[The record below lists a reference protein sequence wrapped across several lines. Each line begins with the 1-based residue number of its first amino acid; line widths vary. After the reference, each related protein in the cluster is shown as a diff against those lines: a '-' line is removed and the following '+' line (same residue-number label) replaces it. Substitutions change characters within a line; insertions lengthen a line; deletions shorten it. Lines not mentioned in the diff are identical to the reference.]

1 MKNRNRLRRFGS
13 LTLALL
19 LALSALTACRGGDTT
34 TDTTDG
40 SAAETPVDTPADSGA
55 GKDPAGKPEDTPK
68 TGEYVTTTDLTLPA
82 YTYAVDSLDNNG
94 ILPATRDV
102 WADTWTGTDGAD
114 RSMPDATATRA
125 PTNRQ
130 VGIFYFLWRDRD
142 QTSISEISPSDHYAA
157 WLEGGEEALWDC
169 MMEGGEG
176 HPHYWAE
183 PYFGYYSS
191 NDEWVLRK
199 HAYMLAEAGVDFVFF
214 DTTNNNLHTVSH
226 MALLKVWEEVRKEG
240 YEVPKICFMVGSYEA
255 EFAEL
260 YNTIYKTGM
269 YEDLWFYWDG
279 KPLVMITGD
288 FPMSDEARNFFSIRY
303 SWAFGVT
310 NWYSDRNGINCWPW
324 NASWPQVPG
333 YGDTRDDLEQTVV
346 MCGFGATVGRSL
358 YSNRMPRLE
367 SKDTPWDFGFPLME
381 KYTPGLQFG
390 QQFDKAIDRDPPLIM
405 ITGWNEWITG
415 RWDNVG
421 AGAGAGGQVI
431 AGQYSVSATPGQ
443 KETTYFVDSFNP
455 EYSRDIEPMKGGFG
469 DNYLYQM
476 AQRVREYKG
485 TRNVETAF
493 GQWAMDIHGS
503 VGQWYAVGPEY
514 RDYEGDVTHR
524 LSPSHVGGKEYGFYM
539 NNSGRNDIV
548 TAKVSSDTENLYF
561 YVECADAITDPEGA
575 NWMNLFINVDCDDAT
590 GWYGFDYL
598 INRNRTDNALLV
610 EKFTGKDTWAFETV
624 GSVAYTREGN
634 VMQVKLPKAMIG
646 FTDTMDFK
654 WADNST
660 PTGQIMEFLDQ
671 GDAAPNGRYTYR
683 FTLTEQAVKYP
694 TELKGDL
701 TTMVVL
707 KSRSYNAF
715 VGGKQVR
722 LVEDNTNGV
731 LLASGNDIW
740 LPVDFLKSALG
751 IDASGETTYN
761 HYGITYVKAT
771 DLVKGAG
778 KVITVTPDGLVII
791 AEQEITHE
799 NDLGILHRALS

>member
-1 MKNRNRLRRFGS
+1 MKFRNSIRRYGS
-13 LTLALL
+13 LVLALL
-19 LALSALTACRGGDTT
+19 LAVSPLIACTGGDTDPSA
-34 TDTTDG
+34 DTT
-40 SAAETPVDTPADSGA
+40 AAETPADTEGDTDDTPTVQNPVDI
-55 GKDPAGKPEDTPK
+55 PK
-68 TGEYVTTTDLTLPA
+68 TGSYTTTTQLILPD

-114 RSMPDATATRA
+114 RSMPAETRA
-125 PTNRQ
+125 PTARQ
-130 VGIFYFLWRDRD
+130 VGIFYFLWRDREQD
-142 QTSISEISPSDHYAA
+142 SISPISPSDHYAA
-157 WLEGGEEALWDC
+157 WLKGGEEALWEC

-199 HAYMLAEAGVDFVFF
+199 HAYMLAESGVDFVFF

-226 MALLKVWEEVRKEG
+226 QALLKVWEEVRQEG

-260 YNTIYKTGM
+260 YESIYKKGM

-279 KPLVMITGD
+279 KPLVLVTGD
-288 FPMSDEARNFFSIRY
+288 FPMSDEARDFFTLRY
-303 SWAFGVT
+303 SWAVGVT
-310 NWYSDRNGINCWPW
+310 NWYGDRKGIKCWPW
-324 NASWPQVPG
+324 NADWPQVPG
-333 YGDTRDDLEQTVV
+333 YGDSRDDLEQTVV
-346 MCGFGATVGRSL
+346 MCGMGATVGRSK
-358 YSNRMPRLE
+358 YNHRMPRFE
-367 SKDTPWDFGFPLME
+367 KGTPWDFGFPLM
-381 KYTPGLQFG
+381 KDYTPYGLFFG
-390 QQFDKAIDRDPPLIM
+390 QQFDKAIERDPPLIM

-431 AGQYSVSATPGQ
+431 AGQYTVSATPGDR
-443 KETTYFVDSFNP
+443 ETTYFVDSFNP

-469 DNYLYQM
+469 DNYFYQM
-476 AQRVREYKG
+476 AERIREYKG
-485 TRNVETAF
+485 TRAVETAF
-493 GQWAMDIHGS
+493 GQWAIDLNGS

-514 RDYEGDVTHR
+514 RDYEGDITHR
-524 LSPSHVGGKEYGFYM
+524 LSPGHVGGKEYGFYM
-539 NNSGRNDIV
+539 NNSGRNDII
-548 TAKVSSDTENLYF
+548 TAKVSSDTDHLYF

-575 NWMNLFINVDCDDAT
+575 NWMNLFINADCDDTT

-610 EKFTGKDTWAFETV
+610 EKFTGVDTWAFETV
-624 GSVAYTREGN
+624 GSVEYTRDGN

-694 TELKGDL
+694 TELAGDL
-701 TTMVVL
+701 SAMVVL

-731 LLASGNDIW
+731 LLASGSDIW
-740 LPVDFLKSALG
+740 LPVEFLKSSLG
-751 IDASGETTYN
+751 IDAGSETPVD
-761 HYGITYVKAT
+761 HYGIPYVKAT
-771 DLVKGAG
+771 ELVKNAG
-778 KVITVTPDGLVII
+778 KVITVTPDGLVVI
-791 AEQEITHE
+791 ADSEITNQ
-799 NDLGILHRALS
+799 NDLELLNRALS

>member
-1 MKNRNRLRRFGS
+1 MKNRNRIRRFGS
-13 LTLALL
+13 LTLAIL
-19 LALSALTACRGGDTT
+19 LAAAPLAACQGGDA
-34 TDTTDG
+34 TTDG
-40 SAAETPVDTPADSGA
+40 SAVETPADTPADSGA
-55 GKDPAGKPEDTPK
+55 ETPTGKPEDTPK
-68 TGEYVTTTDLTLPA
+68 TGSYTTTTDLVIPE

-94 ILPATRDV
+94 IIPTTRDV
-102 WADTWTGTDGAD
+102 WTDTWTATDGAD
-114 RSMPDATATRA
+114 RSMPTDTRA

-142 QTSISEISPSDHYAA
+142 QTTISEISPSDHYAA
-157 WLEGGEEALWDC
+157 WLKGGEEALWDC

-214 DTTNNNLHTVSH
+214 DTTNNNLHTVTH
-226 MALLKVWEEVRKEG
+226 RALLKVWEEVRQEG
-240 YEVPKICFMVGSYEA
+240 YAVPKICFMVGSYEA

-260 YNTIYKTGM
+260 YNTIYKAGL
-269 YEDLWFYWDG
+269 YEDLWFYWEG
-279 KPLVMITGD
+279 KPLVLVTGD
-288 FPMSDEARNFFSIRY
+288 FPMSDEARSFFSLRY
-303 SWAFGVT
+303 SWAVGHT
-310 NWYSDRNGINCWPW
+310 NWYGDRKGINCWPW

-333 YGDTRDDLEQTVV
+333 YGDSRDDLEQTVV

-358 YSNRMPRLE
+358 YNNKMPRLAT
-367 SKDTPWDFGFPLME
+367 KDTPWEFGFPLME
-381 KYTPGLQFG
+381 DYTPYGLQFG
-390 QQFDKAIDRDPPLIM
+390 QQFDKAIDRDPPLMM

-476 AQRVREYKG
+476 AERVREYKG

-493 GQWAMDIHGS
+493 GQWAIDIKGS
-503 VGQWYAVGPEY
+503 VGQWYSVGPEY

-524 LSPSHVGGKEYGFYM
+524 LSPGHVGGKEYGFYM
-539 NNSGRNDIV
+539 NNSGRNDII
-548 TAKVSSDTENLYF
+548 TAKVSNDSQYLYF
-561 YVECADAITDPEGA
+561 YVECADDITDPEGA
-575 NWMNLFINVDCDDAT
+575 NWMNLFINADCDDTT
-590 GWYGFDYL
+590 GWYGFDYI

-610 EKFTGKDTWAFETV
+610 EKFVGVDTWAFETV

-634 VMQVKLPKAMIG
+634 VMQVKIPKAMVG
-646 FTDTMDFK
+646 FTDTIDFK

-660 PTGQIMEFLDQ
+660 PTGDIMEFLDQ

-683 FTLTEQAVKYP
+683 YTLTEQAVKYP
-694 TELKGDL
+694 TELNGDL
-701 TTMVVL
+701 GSMIVL
-707 KSRSYNAF
+707 KSNSYNAF

-722 LVEDNTNGV
+722 IVEDNTKGV
-731 LLASGNDIW
+731 LLASGYDIW
-740 LPVDFLKSALG
+740 LPVEFLKSTLG
-751 IDASGETTYN
+751 IDAQGIDAAGETTYN

-771 DLVKGAG
+771 DLVKAAG

-791 AEQEITHE
+791 ADQAITDE
-799 NDLGILHRALS
+799 NDLGVLYRALS

>member
-1 MKNRNRLRRFGS
+1 MTFHNRIRRYGS

-19 LALSALTACRGGDTT
+19 MLVSALAACNPAGTPDDTEDTA
-34 TDTTDG
+34 
-40 SAAETPVDTPADSGA
+40 ADTPADTEA
-55 GKDPAGKPEDTPK
+55 GTNDTPTVQSPTDIPK
-68 TGEYVTTTDLTLPA
+68 EGNYVTTTDLILPD
-82 YTYAVDSLDNNG
+82 YTYAVDSLANNG

-114 RSMPDATATRA
+114 RPMPDATATRA
-125 PTNRQ
+125 PTDRQ

-142 QTSISEISPSDHYAA
+142 QTTISEISPSDHYAA
-157 WLEGGEEALWDC
+157 WLKGGEEALWDC

-176 HPHYWAE
+176 HPHYWGE

-214 DTTNNNLHTVSH
+214 DTTNNNLHTVTH
-226 MALLKVWEEVRKEG
+226 MALLKVWEEVRREG

-260 YNTIYKTGM
+260 YNSIYKKGL
-269 YEDLWFYWDG
+269 YEDLWYYWEG
-279 KPLVMITGD
+279 KPLVLVTGD
-288 FPMSDEARNFFSIRY
+288 FPMSDEARDFFTLRY
-303 SWAFGVT
+303 SWAVGVT
-310 NWYSDRNGINCWPW
+310 NWYGDRKGVKCWPW
-324 NASWPQVPG
+324 NAAWPQVPG
-333 YGDTRDDLEQTVV
+333 YGDSREDLEQTVV
-346 MCGFGATVGRSL
+346 MCGFGATDGRSKFG
-358 YSNRMPRLE
+358 NKMPRLE
-367 SKDTPWDFGFPLME
+367 KGQPWDFGFPLME
-381 KYTPGLQFG
+381 DYTPYGLQFG
-390 QQFDKAIDRDPPLIM
+390 QQFNKAIERDPPLIM

-431 AGQYSVSATPGQ
+431 AGQYTVSATPGDR
-443 KETTYFVDSFNP
+443 ETTYFVDSFNP

-485 TRNVETAF
+485 TRNIETAF
-493 GQWAMDIHGS
+493 GQWAIDIHGS

-524 LSPSHVGGKEYGFYM
+524 LSPGHVGGKEYGFYM

-575 NWMNLFINVDCDDAT
+575 SWMNLFINADCDDST

-598 INRNRTDNALLV
+598 INRNRTDSALLV
-610 EKFTGKDTWAFETV
+610 ERFVGQDTWAFETM
-624 GSVAYTREGN
+624 GSVAYTRVGN
-634 VMQVKLPKAMIG
+634 TMQVKLPKAMIG
-646 FTDTMDFK
+646 FTDTIDFK

-694 TELKGDL
+694 TELESDL
-701 TTMVVL
+701 TSLVVL

-722 LVEDNTNGV
+722 LVEDNTKGV
-731 LLASGNDIW
+731 LLASGDDIW

-751 IDASGETTYN
+751 IDAGSETTYN

-778 KVITVTPDGLVII
+778 KVITVTPDGLVVI
-791 AEQEITHE
+791 ADSAITDE
-799 NDLGILHRALS
+799 NVLETLNRALS

>member
-1 MKNRNRLRRFGS
+1 MTFHSRLRRFGS

-19 LALSALTACRGGDTT
+19 LLLSALAACNPAGTPNGTEDTA
-34 TDTTDG
+34 
-40 SAAETPVDTPADSGA
+40 ADTPADTEA
-55 GKDPAGKPEDTPK
+55 GTNDTPTVQSPTDIPK
-68 TGEYVTTTDLTLPA
+68 EGNYVTTSELVIPD

-114 RSMPDATATRA
+114 RPMPDATATRA
-125 PTNRQ
+125 PTDRQ

-142 QTSISEISPSDHYAA
+142 QTTISEISPSDHYAA
-157 WLEGGEEALWDC
+157 WLKGGEEALWDC

-240 YEVPKICFMVGSYEA
+240 YQVPKICFMVGSYDA

-260 YNTIYKTGM
+260 YNSIYKKGL
-269 YEDLWFYWDG
+269 YEDLWYYWEG
-279 KPLVMITGD
+279 KPLVMLTGNIN
-288 FPMSDEARNFFSIRY
+288 MSEEARNFFNIRY
-303 SWAFGVT
+303 SWAYGVT
-310 NWYSDRNGINCWPW
+310 NWYDDRKGVHCWPW
-324 NASWPQVPG
+324 NADWPQVPG
-333 YGDTRDDLEQTVV
+333 YGDSREDLEQTVV
-346 MCGFGATVGRSL
+346 MCGMGATVGRSKQ
-358 YSNRMPRLE
+358 SGKMPRLE
-367 SKDTPWDFGFPLME
+367 KGQPWDFGFPLME
-381 KYTPGLQFG
+381 EYTSKGRMFAQH
-390 QQFDKAIDRDPPLIM
+390 FDKAIDRDPPLIM

-415 RWDNVG
+415 RWDNTG

-431 AGQYSVSATPGQ
+431 AGQYAVSATPGDR
-443 KETTYFVDSFNP
+443 ETTYFVDSFNP

-485 TRNVETAF
+485 TRNIETAF
-493 GQWAMDIHGS
+493 GQWAINIHGS

-524 LSPSHVGGKEYGFYM
+524 LSPGHVGGKEYGFYM
-539 NNSGRNDIV
+539 NNSGRNDII

-561 YVECADAITDPEGA
+561 YVECADTITDPEGA
-575 NWMNLFINVDCDDAT
+575 SWMNLFINADCDDST

-598 INRNRTDNALLV
+598 INRNRTDSALLV
-610 EKFTGKDTWAFETV
+610 EKFVGKDTWAFETV
-624 GSVAYTREGN
+624 GSVAYTRVGN
-634 VMQVKLPKAMIG
+634 TMQVKLPKAMIG
-646 FTDTMDFK
+646 FTDTLDFK

-694 TELKGDL
+694 TELKSDL
-701 TTMVVL
+701 STMVVL

-715 VGGKQVR
+715 VGGKQTR
-722 LVEDNTNGV
+722 LVEDNTKGV
-731 LLASGNDIW
+731 LLASGDDIW
-740 LPVDFLKSALG
+740 LPVDFLMSALN
-751 IDASGETTYN
+751 IDATGETTYN
-761 HYGITYVKAT
+761 HYGIPYVKAT
-771 DLVKGAG
+771 DLVRSAG
-778 KVITVTPDGLVII
+778 KTVTVTPDGLVII
-791 AEQEITHE
+791 ADSAITDE
-799 NDLGILHRALS
+799 NDLGILYRALS

>member
-1 MKNRNRLRRFGS
+1 MKNPNRIRRYAS
-13 LTLALL
+13 MTLALL
-19 LALSALTACRGGDTT
+19 MALSAFTACRNGSTPAE
-34 TDTTDG
+34 TDG
-40 SAAETPVDTPADSGA
+40 PAAETPADTQAVEPSPGN
-55 GKDPAGKPEDTPK
+55 PQDTPK
-68 TGEYVTTTDLTLPA
+68 TGNYTTTTDLILPD
-82 YTYAVDSLDNNG
+82 YTYAVDSPDNNG

-114 RSMPDATATRA
+114 RSMPSATETRA

-130 VGIFYFLWRDRD
+130 VGIFYFLWRDREQD
-142 QTSISEISPSDHYAA
+142 SVSEISPSDHYAA
-157 WLEGGEEALWDC
+157 WLKGGEEALWDC
-169 MMEGGEG
+169 MLEGGEG

-226 MALLKVWEEVRKEG
+226 QALLKVWEEVRQEG
-240 YEVPKICFMVGSYEA
+240 YRVPKICFMVGSYEA

-260 YNTIYKTGM
+260 YNTVYKPGM
-269 YEDLWFYWDG
+269 YEDLWYYWEG
-279 KPLVMITGD
+279 KPLVMVTGD
-288 FPMSDEARNFFSIRY
+288 FPMSDEARNFFTIRY
-303 SWAFGVT
+303 SWAYGVT
-310 NWYSDRNGINCWPW
+310 NWYNDRKGIRCWPW
-324 NASWPQVPG
+324 NAEWPQVPG
-333 YGDTRDDLEQTVV
+333 YGDSREDLEQTVV
-346 MCGFGATVGRSL
+346 MCGMGATVGRSK
-358 YSNRMPRLE
+358 YSHRVPRLE
-367 SKDTPWDFGFPLME
+367 KGQPWDFGFPLME
-381 KYTPGLQFG
+381 EYTSKGLMFG
-390 QQFDKAIDRDPPLIM
+390 QHFDKAIDRDPPLIM

-431 AGQYSVSATPGQ
+431 AGQYSVSATPGDR
-443 KETTYFVDSFNP
+443 ETTYFVDSFNP

-476 AQRVREYKG
+476 AERVREYKG

-493 GQWAMDIHGS
+493 GQWAIDLDGS

-514 RDYEGDVTHR
+514 RDYEGDITHR
-524 LSPSHVGGKEYGFYM
+524 LSPGHVGGKEFGFYM

-548 TAKVSSDTENLYF
+548 TAKVSGDSEHLYF
-561 YVECADAITDPEGA
+561 YVECADDITDPEGDS
-575 NWMNLFINVDCDDAT
+575 WMNLFINADCDDST

-598 INRNRTDNALLV
+598 INRNRTGDALLV
-610 EKFTGKDTWAFETV
+610 ERFVGVDAWDFETV
-624 GSVAYTREGN
+624 GSVAYTRAGK
-634 VMQVKLPKAMIG
+634 VMQVKIPKSMIG
-646 FTDTMDFK
+646 FGDTLDFK

-683 FTLTEQAVKYP
+683 YTTVSQEVKYP
-694 TELKGDL
+694 TELEGDL
-701 TTMVVL
+701 STMIVL

-731 LLASGNDIW
+731 LLASGSDIW
-740 LPVDFLKSALG
+740 LPVDFLSSALG
-751 IDASGETTYN
+751 IDATGETTYN
-761 HYGITYVKAT
+761 HYGIPYVKAT
-771 DLVKGAG
+771 DPVKNAG
-778 KVITVTPDGLVII
+778 KVITITPDGLVVI
-791 AEQEITHE
+791 ADAEITSE
-799 NDLGILHRALS
+799 NDLGILCRALS

>member
-1 MKNRNRLRRFGS
+1 MKHQHRIRRYAS
-13 LTLALL
+13 VTLALL
-19 LALSALTACRGGDTT
+19 MALSALSACRGGREPAE
-34 TDTTDG
+34 TDG
-40 SAAETPVDTPADSGA
+40 PFAETPADTQA
-55 GKDPAGKPEDTPK
+55 GEPSAGNPQDTPK
-68 TGEYVTTTDLTLPA
+68 TGDYTTTTDLSLPD
-82 YTYAVDSLDNNG
+82 YTYAVDSTDNNG

-114 RSMPDATATRA
+114 RAMPAATDTRA

-130 VGIFYFLWRDRD
+130 VGIFYFLWRDREQD
-142 QTSISEISPSDHYAA
+142 SVSEISPSDHYAA

-226 MALLKVWEEVRKEG
+226 QALLRVWEEVRQEG
-240 YEVPKICFMVGSYEA
+240 YRVPKICFMVGSYEA

-260 YNTIYKTGM
+260 YNTIYKPGM
-269 YEDLWFYWDG
+269 YEDLWYYWED
-279 KPLVMITGD
+279 KPLVLVTGD
-288 FPMSDEARNFFSIRY
+288 FPMSDEARDFFSIRY
-303 SWAFGVT
+303 SWAVGVT
-310 NWYSDRNGINCWPW
+310 NWYYDRKGINCWPW
-324 NASWPQVPG
+324 NAAWPQVPG
-333 YGDTRDDLEQTVV
+333 YGDSTEDLEQTVV
-346 MCGFGATVGRSL
+346 MCGFGATDGRSK
-358 YSNRMPRLE
+358 YGNKMPRLE
-367 SKDTPWDFGFPLME
+367 KGQPWDFGFPLME
-381 KYTPGLQFG
+381 DYTPYGLQFG

-431 AGQYSVSATPGQ
+431 AGQYSVSATPGDR
-443 KETTYFVDSFNP
+443 ETTYFVDSFNP

-476 AQRVREYKG
+476 AERVREYKG
-485 TRNVETAF
+485 TRNIETAF
-493 GQWAMDIHGS
+493 GQWAIDLEGS

-514 RDYEGDVTHR
+514 RDYEGDITHR
-524 LSPSHVGGKEYGFYM
+524 LSPGHVGGKEYGFYM

-548 TAKVSSDTENLYF
+548 TAKVSNDTDHLYF
-561 YVECADAITDPEGA
+561 YVECADDITDPRGW
-575 NWMNLFINVDCDDAT
+575 NWMNLFINADCDDST

-598 INRNRTDNALLV
+598 INRNRTDDALLV
-610 EKFTGKDTWAFETV
+610 EKFVGVDTWAFETV
-624 GSVAYTREGN
+624 GSVAYTRAGKI
-634 VMQVKLPKAMIG
+634 MQVKIPKSMIG
-646 FTDTMDFK
+646 LAGGEAVTIDFK

-683 FTLTEQAVKYP
+683 YTTVAREVKYP
-694 TELKGDL
+694 TELEGDL
-701 TTMVVL
+701 STMIVL

-731 LLASGNDIW
+731 LLASGTDIW
-740 LPVDFLKSALG
+740 LPVDFLHSALG
-751 IDASGETTYN
+751 IDATGETTYN
-761 HYGITYVKAT
+761 HYGISYVKAT
-771 DLVKGAG
+771 ELIRNAG
-778 KVITVTPDGLVII
+778 KALTVTPDGLVII
-791 AEQEITHE
+791 ADSEITSE
-799 NDLGILHRALS
+799 NDLGILYRALS

>member
-1 MKNRNRLRRFGS
+1 MKYQNSIRRFGA
-13 LTLALL
+13 LILAILMTLA
-19 LALSALTACRGGDTT
+19 ALTACRGGGEGSE
-34 TDTTDG
+34 TDTAV
-40 SAAETPVDTPADSGA
+40 SETAPETEAGTVGGTPSVENPQDS
-55 GKDPAGKPEDTPK
+55 PK
-68 TGEYVTTTDLTLPA
+68 EGVYTTTTDLILPA

-94 ILPATRDV
+94 IIPTTRDV
-102 WADTWTGTDGAD
+102 LADTWTGTDGAD

-130 VGIFYFLWRDRD
+130 VGIFYFLWRDREQD
-142 QTSISEISPSDHYAA
+142 SVSPISPSDHYAA
-157 WLEGGEEALWDC
+157 WLEGGEDALWEC

-226 MALLKVWEEVRKEG
+226 QALLKVWEEVRQEG

-260 YNTIYKTGM
+260 YNTVYKKGM
-269 YEDLWFYWDG
+269 YEDLWYYWEG
-279 KPLVMITGD
+279 KPLVLVTGD
-288 FPMSDEARNFFSIRY
+288 FPMSDEARNFFTLRY
-303 SWAFGVT
+303 SWAVGVT
-310 NWYSDRNGINCWPW
+310 NWYGERKGIKCWPW
-324 NASWPQVPG
+324 NAEWPQVPG
-333 YGDTRDDLEQTVV
+333 YGDSREDLEQTVV
-346 MCGFGATVGRSL
+346 MCGSGATVGRSL
-358 YSNRMPRLE
+358 YNRRMPRFE
-367 SKDTPWDFGFPLME
+367 KGTPWDFGFPLME
-381 KYTPGLQFG
+381 EYTPKGLMFG
-390 QQFDKAIDRDPPLIM
+390 QHFDKAIDRDPPLIM

-415 RWDNVG
+415 RWNNAG

-431 AGQYSVSATPGQ
+431 AGQYTVSADPNA
-443 KETTYFVDSFNP
+443 KESTYFVDSFNP

-476 AQRVREYKG
+476 AERVREYKG
-485 TRNVETAF
+485 SRAVETAF
-493 GQWAMDIHGS
+493 GQWAINIHGS

-524 LSPSHVGGKEYGFYM
+524 LSPGHVGGNEYGFYM
-539 NNSGRNDIV
+539 NQSGRNDII
-548 TAKVSSDTENLYF
+548 TAKVSNDSRYLYF
-561 YVECADAITDPEGA
+561 YVECADEITDPAGE
-575 NWMNLFINVDCDDAT
+575 NWMNLFINADCDDTT

-598 INRNRTDNALLV
+598 INRNRTDDALLV
-610 EKFTGKDTWAFETV
+610 EKFVGVDTWAFETV
-624 GSVAYTREGN
+624 GSVSYTRTGN
-634 VMQVKLPKAMIG
+634 VMQVKIPKAMIG
-646 FTDTMDFK
+646 FVDTIDFK
-654 WADNST
+654 WADNSI

-683 FTLTEQAVKYP
+683 YTLTEQAVKYP
-694 TELKGDL
+694 TELEGDL
-701 TTMVVL
+701 GTMIVL

-715 VGGKQVR
+715 VGGKMVR

-740 LPVDFLKSALG
+740 LPVEFLKSALS
-751 IDASGETTYN
+751 IDAGSETTYN

-771 DLVKGAG
+771 DLVKNAG
-778 KVITVTPDGLVII
+778 KVITVTPDGLVVI
-791 AEQEITHE
+791 ADSEITSE
-799 NDLGILHRALS
+799 NDLGVLYRALS

>member
-1 MKNRNRLRRFGS
+1 MKYQNSIRRFGA
-13 LTLALL
+13 LILAILMT
-19 LALSALTACRGGDTT
+19 LSALTACRGGGEGSE
-34 TDTTDG
+34 TDPVAGETSPETEDG
-40 SAAETPVDTPADSGA
+40 TSEGTSSVGNPQ
-55 GKDPAGKPEDTPK
+55 DTPK
-68 TGEYVTTTDLTLPA
+68 EGNYITTTDLILPD

-94 ILPATRDV
+94 IIPTTRDV
-102 WADTWTGTDGAD
+102 LADTWTGTDGAD

-130 VGIFYFLWRDRD
+130 VGIFYFLWRDREQD
-142 QTSISEISPSDHYAA
+142 SISTISPSDHYAA
-157 WLEGGEEALWDC
+157 WLEGGEDALWDC

-226 MALLKVWEEVRKEG
+226 QALLKVWEEVRQEG

-260 YNTIYKTGM
+260 YNTVYKKGM
-269 YEDLWFYWDG
+269 YEDLWYYWEG
-279 KPLVMITGD
+279 KPLVLVTGD
-288 FPMSDEARNFFSIRY
+288 FPMSDEARNFFSLRY
-303 SWAFGVT
+303 SWAVGVT
-310 NWYSDRNGINCWPW
+310 NWYGERKGIKCWPW
-324 NASWPQVPG
+324 NAEWPQVPG
-333 YGDTRDDLEQTVV
+333 YGDSREDLEQTVV
-346 MCGFGATVGRSL
+346 MCGSGATVGRSL
-358 YSNRMPRLE
+358 YNRRMPRFE
-367 SKDTPWDFGFPLME
+367 KGTPWDFGFPLME
-381 KYTPGLQFG
+381 EYTPKGLMFG
-390 QQFDKAIDRDPPLIM
+390 QHFDKAIDRDPPLIM

-415 RWDNVG
+415 RWNNAG

-431 AGQYSVSATPGQ
+431 AGQYTVSADPNA
-443 KETTYFVDSFNP
+443 KESTYFVDSFNP

-476 AQRVREYKG
+476 AERVREYKG
-485 TRNVETAF
+485 SRAVETAF
-493 GQWAMDIHGS
+493 GQWAINIHGS

-524 LSPSHVGGKEYGFYM
+524 LSPGHVGGNEYGFYM
-539 NNSGRNDIV
+539 NQSGRNDIV
-548 TAKVSSDTENLYF
+548 TAKVSNDSQYLYF
-561 YVECADAITDPEGA
+561 YVECADAITDPSGE
-575 NWMNLFINVDCDDAT
+575 NWMNLFINADCDDAT

-598 INRNRTDNALLV
+598 INRNRTDDALLIERFV
-610 EKFTGKDTWAFETV
+610 GVDTWAFETV
-624 GSVAYTREGN
+624 GSVAYTRAGN
-634 VMQVKLPKAMIG
+634 VMQVKIPKEMIG
-646 FTDTMDFK
+646 FADTIDFK

-683 FTLTEQAVKYP
+683 YTLTEQVVKYP
-694 TELKGDL
+694 AELEGDL
-701 TTMVVL
+701 GAMIVL

-715 VGGKQVR
+715 VGGKMVR

-731 LLASGNDIW
+731 LLASGSDIW

-751 IDASGETTYN
+751 IDVGGETSYN

-771 DLVKGAG
+771 DLVKNAG

-791 AEQEITHE
+791 ADSEITSE
-799 NDLGILHRALS
+799 NDLGVLYRALS

>member
-1 MKNRNRLRRFGS
+1 MKTQHRLRRFGS

-19 LALSALTACRGGDTT
+19 MLLSALAACTPAGTPDDTEDTT
-34 TDTTDG
+34 
-40 SAAETPVDTPADSGA
+40 AQDTPADTEA
-55 GKDPAGKPEDTPK
+55 GTDTPTVQNPTDIPK
-68 TGEYVTTTDLTLPA
+68 DGNYVTTTDLVIPD

-114 RSMPDATATRA
+114 RSMPDAAATRA

-142 QTSISEISPSDHYAA
+142 QDSISEISPSDHYAA
-157 WLEGGEEALWDC
+157 WLKGGEEALWDC

-226 MALLKVWEEVRKEG
+226 MALLKVWEEVRREG

-260 YNTIYKTGM
+260 YNSIYKKGL
-269 YEDLWFYWDG
+269 YEDLWYYWEG
-279 KPLVMITGD
+279 KPLVMLTGNIN
-288 FPMSDEARNFFSIRY
+288 MTDEARDFFNIRY
-303 SWAFGVT
+303 SWAYGVT
-310 NWYSDRNGINCWPW
+310 NWYTDRKGIHCWPW
-324 NASWPQVPG
+324 NADWPQVPG
-333 YGDTRDDLEQTVV
+333 YGDSRDDLEQTVV
-346 MCGFGATVGRSL
+346 MCGMGATVGRSKQ
-358 YSNRMPRLE
+358 SGKMPRLE
-367 SKDTPWDFGFPLME
+367 KGQPWDFGFPLME
-381 KYTPGLQFG
+381 EYTSKGRMFAQH
-390 QQFDKAIDRDPPLIM
+390 FDKAIDRDPPLIM

-431 AGQYSVSATPGQ
+431 AGQYSVSATPGDR
-443 KETTYFVDSFNP
+443 ETTYFVDSFNP

-476 AQRVREYKG
+476 AERVREYKG
-485 TRNVETAF
+485 SRSIETAF
-493 GQWAMDIHGS
+493 GQWAIDINGS

-514 RDYEGDVTHR
+514 RDYEGDITHR
-524 LSPSHVGGKEYGFYM
+524 LSPGHVGGKEYGFYM

-548 TAKVSSDTENLYF
+548 TAKVSSDTDHLYF
-561 YVECADAITDPEGA
+561 YVECADTITDPEGA
-575 NWMNLFINVDCDDAT
+575 SWMNLFINADCDDTT

-610 EKFTGKDTWAFETV
+610 EKFTGVDTWAFETV
-624 GSVAYTREGN
+624 GSVAYIRDGN
-634 VMQVKLPKAMIG
+634 VMQVKIPKTMIG
-646 FTDTMDFK
+646 FTDMIDFK

-694 TELKGDL
+694 TELEGDL
-701 TTMVVL
+701 STMVVL

-731 LLASGNDIW
+731 LLASGEDIW

-751 IDASGETTYN
+751 IDATGETTYN
-761 HYGITYVKAT
+761 HYGIPYVKAT
-771 DLVKGAG
+771 DLVKNAG
-778 KVITVTPDGLVII
+778 KTITVTPDGLVVI
-791 AEQEITHE
+791 ADTEITDE
-799 NDLGILHRALS
+799 NDLGILWRALS

>member
-1 MKNRNRLRRFGS
+1 MKSRNRIRRFGS
-13 LTLALL
+13 LTLAIL
-19 LALSALTACRGGDTT
+19 LAVAPLAACQGGDTT

-40 SAAETPVDTPADSGA
+40 SAVETPSDTQEGSTSTE
-55 GKDPAGKPEDTPK
+55 DPRDIPK
-68 TGEYVTTTDLTLPA
+68 TENYTTTTDLVIPD
-82 YTYAVDSLDNNG
+82 YVYAVDSLDNNG
-94 ILPATRDV
+94 IIPATRDV
-102 WADTWTGTDGAD
+102 WNDTWTATDGAD
-114 RSMPDATATRA
+114 RSMPTDTRA

-142 QTSISEISPSDHYAA
+142 QTTVSEISPSDHYAA

-226 MALLKVWEEVRKEG
+226 MALLKVWEEVRQEG

-260 YNTIYKTGM
+260 YNTIYKAGL
-269 YEDLWFYWDG
+269 YEDLWFYWED
-279 KPLVMITGD
+279 KPLVLITGD
-288 FPMSDEARNFFSIRY
+288 IPMSDEAKSFFSIRY
-303 SWAFGVT
+303 SWAVGVT
-310 NWYSDRNGINCWPW
+310 NWYGDRKGINCWPW

-333 YGDTRDDLEQTVV
+333 YGDSRDDLEQTVV

-381 KYTPGLQFG
+381 DYTPYGLQFG

-476 AQRVREYKG
+476 AQRVREYRG

-493 GQWAMDIHGS
+493 GQWAIDIRGS

-524 LSPSHVGGKEYGFYM
+524 LSPGHVGGKEYGFYM

-548 TAKVSSDTENLYF
+548 TAKVSNDSRYLYF
-561 YVECADAITDPEGA
+561 YVECADDITNPEGA
-575 NWMNLFINVDCDDAT
+575 NWMNLFINADCDDTT
-590 GWYGFDYL
+590 GWYGFDYI

-610 EKFTGKDTWAFETV
+610 EKFVGVDTWEFETV

-634 VMQVKLPKAMIG
+634 VMQVKIPKVMIG
-646 FTDTMDFK
+646 FADTIDFK

-660 PTGQIMEFLDQ
+660 PTGDIMEFLDQ

-683 FTLTEQAVKYP
+683 YTLTEQAVKYP
-694 TELKGDL
+694 TELNGDL
-701 TTMVVL
+701 TAMIVL
-707 KSRSYNAF
+707 KSNSYNAF

-722 LVEDNTNGV
+722 LVEDNTKGV
-731 LLASGNDIW
+731 LLASGTDIW
-740 LPVDFLKSALG
+740 LPVEFLKSTLG
-751 IDASGETTYN
+751 IDAQGIDAADETTYN

-771 DLVKGAG
+771 DLVKAAG
-778 KVITVTPDGLVII
+778 KVITVTPDGLVVI
-791 AEQEITHE
+791 ADQAITDE
-799 NDLGILHRALS
+799 NDLGILYRALN

>member
-1 MKNRNRLRRFGS
+1 MKTANRIRRFGS

-19 LALSALTACRGGDTT
+19 MLLSLLAAC
-34 TDTTDG
+34 
-40 SAAETPVDTPADSGA
+40 TPKEHPDD
-55 GKDPAGKPEDTPK
+55 PEDTSAELSTDPEGETSDVPSAQNPTDVPK
-68 TGEYVTTTDLTLPA
+68 TGSYTTTSDLVLPD

-114 RSMPDATATRA
+114 RSMPAAADTRA
-125 PTNRQ
+125 PNNRQ

-142 QTSISEISPSDHYAA
+142 QTTVSEISPSDHYAA

-226 MALLKVWEEVRKEG
+226 MALLKVWEEVRQEG

-260 YNTIYKTGM
+260 YNSIYKKGL
-269 YEDLWFYWDG
+269 YEDLWYYWEG
-279 KPLVMITGD
+279 KPLVMVTGD
-288 FPMSDEARNFFSIRY
+288 FPMSDEARDFFTLRY
-303 SWAFGVT
+303 SWAVGVT
-310 NWYSDRNGINCWPW
+310 NWYGDRKGIKCWPW
-324 NASWPQVPG
+324 NASWPQLPG
-333 YGDTRDDLEQTVV
+333 YGDSRDDLEQTVV
-346 MCGFGATVGRSL
+346 MCGSGATVGRSL
-358 YSNRMPRLE
+358 YRNSMPRLE
-367 SKDTPWDFGFPLME
+367 RGTPWDFGFPLME
-381 KYTPGLQFG
+381 EYTSKGLMFG
-390 QQFDKAIDRDPPLIM
+390 QHFDKAIERDPPLIM

-431 AGQYSVSATPGQ
+431 AGQYTVSATPGDR
-443 KETTYFVDSFNP
+443 ETTYFVDSFNP

-476 AQRVREYKG
+476 AERVREYKG
-485 TRNVETAF
+485 SRNIETAF
-493 GQWAMDIHGS
+493 GQWAIDIRGS

-524 LSPSHVGGKEYGFYM
+524 LSPGHVGGKEYGFYM

-548 TAKVSSDTENLYF
+548 TAKVSNDTNNLYF
-561 YVECADAITDPEGA
+561 YVECADTVTDPEGA
-575 NWMNLFINVDCDDAT
+575 NWMNLFINADCDDAT
-590 GWYGFDYL
+590 GWYGFDYI
-598 INRNRTDNALLV
+598 INRNRTDSALLV
-610 EKFTGKDTWAFETV
+610 ERFVGVDTWEFETV

-634 VMQVKLPKAMIG
+634 VMQVMIPKAMIG
-646 FTDTMDFK
+646 FTDTIDFK

-683 FTLTEQAVKYP
+683 YTLTEQAVKYP

-701 TTMVVL
+701 SSMVVL

-715 VGGKQVR
+715 VEGKQVR

-731 LLASGNDIW
+731 LLASGGDIW
-740 LPVDFLKSALG
+740 LPVAFLESALG
-751 IDASGETTYN
+751 IKAEGETTYN
-761 HYGITYVKAT
+761 HYGIPYVKAT
-771 DLVKGAG
+771 DLVKNAG
-778 KVITVTPDGLVII
+778 KVITVTPDGLVVI
-791 AEQEITHE
+791 ADTAVTDE
-799 NDLGILHRALS
+799 NDLGILDRALS

>member
-1 MKNRNRLRRFGS
+1 MTFHNRIRRYGS

-19 LALSALTACRGGDTT
+19 MLVSALAACNPAGTPYDT
-34 TDTTDG
+34 
-40 SAAETPVDTPADSGA
+40 EDTPADTPADTEA
-55 GKDPAGKPEDTPK
+55 GTNDTPTVQSPTDIPK
-68 TGEYVTTTDLTLPA
+68 EGNYVTTTDLILPD
-82 YTYAVDSLDNNG
+82 YTYAVDSLANNG

-114 RSMPDATATRA
+114 RPMPDATATRA
-125 PTNRQ
+125 PTDRQ

-142 QTSISEISPSDHYAA
+142 QTTISEISPSDHYAA
-157 WLEGGEEALWDC
+157 WLKGGEEALWDC

-176 HPHYWAE
+176 HPHYWGE

-214 DTTNNNLHTVSH
+214 DTTNNNLHTVTH
-226 MALLKVWEEVRKEG
+226 MALLKVWEEVRREG

-260 YNTIYKTGM
+260 YNSIYKKGL
-269 YEDLWFYWDG
+269 YEDLWYYWEG
-279 KPLVMITGD
+279 KPLVLVTGD
-288 FPMSDEARNFFSIRY
+288 FPMSDEARDFFTLRY
-303 SWAFGVT
+303 SWAVGVT
-310 NWYSDRNGINCWPW
+310 NWYGDRKGVKCWPW
-324 NASWPQVPG
+324 NAAWPQVPG
-333 YGDTRDDLEQTVV
+333 YGDSREDLEQTVV
-346 MCGFGATVGRSL
+346 MCGFGATDGRSKFG
-358 YSNRMPRLE
+358 NKMPRLE
-367 SKDTPWDFGFPLME
+367 KGQPWDFGFSLME
-381 KYTPGLQFG
+381 DYTPYGLQFG
-390 QQFDKAIDRDPPLIM
+390 QQFNKAIERDPPLIM

-431 AGQYSVSATPGQ
+431 AGQYTVSATPGDR
-443 KETTYFVDSFNP
+443 ETTYFVDSFNP

-485 TRNVETAF
+485 TRNIETAF
-493 GQWAMDIHGS
+493 GQWAIDIHGS

-524 LSPSHVGGKEYGFYM
+524 LSPGHVGGKEYGFYM

-575 NWMNLFINVDCDDAT
+575 SWMNLFINADCDDAT

-598 INRNRTDNALLV
+598 INRNRTDSALLV
-610 EKFTGKDTWAFETV
+610 ERFVGTDTWAFETV

-634 VMQVKLPKAMIG
+634 TMQVKLPKAMIG
-646 FTDTMDFK
+646 FTDTIDFK

-694 TELKGDL
+694 TELESDL
-701 TTMVVL
+701 TSLVVL

-722 LVEDNTNGV
+722 LVEDNTKGV
-731 LLASGNDIW
+731 LLASGDDIW
-740 LPVDFLKSALG
+740 LPADFLKSALN
-751 IDASGETTYN
+751 IDATGETTYN
-761 HYGITYVKAT
+761 HYGIPYVKAT
-771 DLVKGAG
+771 DLVKRAG
-778 KVITVTPDGLVII
+778 KTVTVTPDGLVVI
-791 AEQEITHE
+791 ADSAITDE
-799 NDLGILHRALS
+799 NVLETLYRALS

>member
-1 MKNRNRLRRFGS
+1 MKFHSRLRRYGS

-19 LALSALTACRGGDTT
+19 MLISALAACTPAGTPNDTENTAD
-34 TDTTDG
+34 
-40 SAAETPVDTPADSGA
+40 TPVDTEA
-55 GKDPAGKPEDTPK
+55 GTDTPTVQSPTDIPK
-68 TGEYVTTTDLTLPA
+68 EGNYVTTSDLILPD

-125 PTNRQ
+125 PTDRQ

-142 QTSISEISPSDHYAA
+142 QDSVSEISPSDHYAA
-157 WLEGGEEALWDC
+157 WLKGGEEALWDC

-226 MALLKVWEEVRKEG
+226 MALLKVWEEVRREG
-240 YEVPKICFMVGSYEA
+240 YQVPKICFMVGSYEA

-260 YNTIYKTGM
+260 YNSIYKKGL
-269 YEDLWFYWDG
+269 YEDLWYYWEG
-279 KPLVMITGD
+279 KPLVMLTGNIN
-288 FPMSDEARNFFSIRY
+288 MTDEARDFFSIRY
-303 SWAFGVT
+303 SWAYGVT
-310 NWYSDRNGINCWPW
+310 NWYTDRKGIHCWPW
-324 NASWPQVPG
+324 NADWPQVPG
-333 YGDTRDDLEQTVV
+333 YGDSRDDLEQTVV
-346 MCGFGATVGRSL
+346 MCGMGATVGRSKQ
-358 YSNRMPRLE
+358 SGKMPRLE
-367 SKDTPWDFGFPLME
+367 KGQPWDFGFPLME
-381 KYTPGLQFG
+381 EYTSKGRMFAQH
-390 QQFDKAIDRDPPLIM
+390 FDKAIDRDPPLIM

-431 AGQYSVSATPGQ
+431 AGQYSVSATPGDR
-443 KETTYFVDSFNP
+443 ETTYFVDSFNP

-476 AQRVREYKG
+476 AERVREYKG
-485 TRNVETAF
+485 TRNIETAF
-493 GQWAMDIHGS
+493 GQWAIDIRGS

-514 RDYEGDVTHR
+514 RDYEGDITHR
-524 LSPSHVGGKEYGFYM
+524 LSPGHVGGKEYGFYM
-539 NNSGRNDIV
+539 NNSGRNDII
-548 TAKVSSDTENLYF
+548 TAKVSSDTENLFF
-561 YVECADAITDPEGA
+561 YVECADTITDPEGA
-575 NWMNLFINVDCDDAT
+575 SWMNLFINADCDDST

-610 EKFTGKDTWAFETV
+610 EKFVGTDTWAFETV
-624 GSVAYTREGN
+624 GSVEYSREGK
-634 VMQVKLPKAMIG
+634 VMQVKLPKAMIS

-683 FTLTEQAVKYP
+683 FTLTEQEVKYP
-694 TELKGDL
+694 AELKGDL
-701 TTMVVL
+701 STMVVL

-731 LLASGNDIW
+731 LFASGNDIW

-751 IDASGETTYN
+751 IDATGETAYN
-761 HYGITYVKAT
+761 HYGISYVKAT
-771 DLVKGAG
+771 DLVKSAG
-778 KVITVTPDGLVII
+778 KTVTVTPDGLVII
-791 AEQEITHE
+791 ADSEITDE
-799 NDLGILHRALS
+799 NDLGILYRALS